1 MYQMIFY
8 FNIGTR
14 VGETVKRI
22 LSIFL
27 TMVFMI
33 STVGCSSKEDAPIE
47 KKDTKVTYQ
56 AEKIEKPKDIS
67 KIQFLVYL
75 EDGTLRI
82 GGSGQNGEE
91 RTVWDSKNNGKDWM
105 LAGDS
110 EQLPELKNQNAF
122 YKYSSNGKFYV
133 VEDQTIRLYED
144 TQPSTIN
151 IVEGESYLDSA
162 LCGQDFYLL
171 VEDETGTKQIRK
183 YDLSKQI
190 WENMENEEL
199 VQALKKTTGYG
210 CLAADPSAEMLYT
223 EGKGIVKYSV
233 EKDETTHAID
243 EEVLNSCIDTINE
256 PITGLAVQGENI
268 VVCTVGKSG
277 SESNLYFLQK
287 EQTKKN
293 EKDKT
298 DTGKNTVLKIYS
310 LKENSMIRSSL
321 AFFRREHTDISINYT
336 VGYTGEDG
344 FSVSDAIRKL
354 NTEIMADEGPDI
366 IVLDNLP
373 VEEYISKGVL
383 EPVTDIVNEKKD
395 EIFFNMIEG
404 YNKESEIFCVP
415 TTFRIPVIIGNSEV
429 VSAESSNAVI
439 DQMEQQESPVLTQQD
454 FPYAAMYMFATSDMV
469 EKDGMNEE
477 KLTAY
482 YNDLL
487 RLKEMGNV
495 TDKIVGESDYSMNQT
510 VDIFPYGESD
520 VPSDIYFG
528 EAKAGVG
535 QIAYADSYIKLNSA
549 RKQADIQFD
558 YLNKSG
564 GNYYIPTEVL
574 GINSRSSSKD
584 AAKEFLSL
592 YLTEEVQNT
601 NTMGFSINRNSMRN
615 SAAVTDSPQYY
626 STIYKNLEDTSGL
639 DLYTLST
646 DEFNEL
652 LQFVESADTPVQV
665 DAVVTETVMEQADKI
680 LYEGLDVQTAVQ
692 TVCDKINLYLKE

>member
-1 MYQMIFY
+1 MIFRCER
-8 FNIGTR
+8 GA
-14 VGETVKRI
+14 TVKRI
-22 LSIFL
+22 ISIFL
-27 TMVFMI
+27 TMMLMI
-33 STVGCSSKEDAPIE
+33 STIGCRSKEDDPIE
-47 KKDTKVTYQ
+47 KKDTKVAYQ
-56 AEKIEKPKDIS
+56 ADKIEKPKDIS

-75 EDGTLRI
+75 EEGTLRI
-82 GGSGQNGEE
+82 GGSGQSGEE
-91 RTVWDSKNNGKDWM
+91 RTVWDSKNNGKDWI

-122 YKYSSNGKFYV
+122 YKYSSDGKFYV

-162 LCGQDFYLL
+162 LCRQDFYLL

-183 YDLSKQI
+183 YDLSEQI

-199 VQALKKTTGYG
+199 VQVLKKTTGYG
-210 CLAADPSAEMLYT
+210 CLAADPLAEMLYT
-223 EGKGIVKYSV
+223 EGEGIVKYCV
-233 EKDETTHAID
+233 EKDETTHAING
-243 EEVLNSCIDTINE
+243 EVLNSFIDTINE

-268 VVCTVGKSG
+268 VVCTAGKSG

-287 EQTKKN
+287 EQTKKT

-298 DTGKNTVLKIYS
+298 GTGKNTVLKIYS

-429 VSAESSNAVI
+429 VSAESSKAVI
-439 DQMEQQESPVLTQQD
+439 DQMEQQESPVLTRQD
-454 FPYAAMYMFATSDMV
+454 FPYAAMYMFVTSDMV

-574 GINSRSSSKD
+574 GINSRSSYKD

-652 LQFVESADTPVQV
+652 LQFVELADTPVRV

-680 LYEGLDVQTAVQ
+680 LYEGLDVQTAVK

>member
-1 MYQMIFY
+1 M
-8 FNIGTR
+8 
-14 VGETVKRI
+14 KRI
-22 LSIFL
+22 ISIFL
-27 TMVFMI
+27 TMMLMI
-33 STVGCSSKEDAPIE
+33 STIGCRSKEDDPIE
-47 KKDTKVTYQ
+47 KKDTKVAYQ
-56 AEKIEKPKDIS
+56 ADKIEKPKDIS
-67 KIQFLVYL
+67 KIQFLIYL

-82 GGSGQNGEE
+82 GGSGQSGEE
-91 RTVWDSKNNGKDWM
+91 RTVWDSKNNGKDWI

-122 YKYSSNGKFYV
+122 YKYSSDGKFYV

-183 YDLSKQI
+183 YDLSEQI

-210 CLAADPSAEMLYT
+210 CLAADSLAEMLYT
-223 EGKGIVKYSV
+223 EGEGIVKYCV
-233 EKDETTHAID
+233 EKDETTYAIN
-243 EEVLNSCIDTINE
+243 EEVLSGCIDTINE

-268 VVCTVGKSG
+268 VVCTAGKSG

-287 EQTKKN
+287 EQTKKT

-298 DTGKNTVLKIYS
+298 DTGKSTVLKIYS

-429 VSAESSNAVI
+429 VSAESSKVVI
-439 DQMEQQESPVLTQQD
+439 DQMEQQESPVLTRQD
-454 FPYAAMYMFATSDMV
+454 FPYAAMYMFVTSDMV

-574 GINSRSSSKD
+574 GINSRSSYKD

-652 LQFVESADTPVQV
+652 LQFVELADTPVWV

-680 LYEGLDVQTAVQ
+680 LYEGLDVQTAVK
-692 TVCDKINLYLKE
+692 TVCDKIDLYLKE

>member
-1 MYQMIFY
+1 M
-8 FNIGTR
+8 
-14 VGETVKRI
+14 KRI
-22 LSIFL
+22 ISIFL
-27 TMVFMI
+27 TMMIMI
-33 STVGCSSKEDAPIE
+33 STIGCRSKEDDPIE
-47 KKDTKVTYQ
+47 KKDTKVAYQ
-56 AEKIEKPKDIS
+56 ADKIEKPKDIS

-75 EDGTLRI
+75 EDSTLRI
-82 GGSGQNGEE
+82 GGSDQSGEKC
-91 RTVWDSKNNGKDWM
+91 TVWDSKNNGKDWM
-105 LAGDS
+105 LSGDS
-110 EQLPELKNQNAF
+110 EQLLELKNQNAF
-122 YKYSSNGKFYV
+122 YKYSSDGKFYV

-151 IVEGESYLDSA
+151 IDEGESYLDSA

-171 VEDETGTKQIRK
+171 VEDETGTKQIKK
-183 YDLSKQI
+183 YDLSEQI
-190 WENMENEEL
+190 WENVENEEL
-199 VQALKKTTGYG
+199 VQALKKATGYG

-233 EKDETTHAID
+233 EKDEITHAIN
-243 EEVLNSCIDTINE
+243 EEVLKSCIDTINE
-256 PITGLAVQGENI
+256 PVTGLAVQGENI
-268 VVCTVGKSG
+268 VVCTAGKSG
-277 SESNLYFLQK
+277 NESNLYFLQK
-287 EQTKKN
+287 EQTKKT

-366 IVLDNLP
+366 IVLDNLS

-383 EPVTDIVNEKKD
+383 EPVTAIVNEKKD

-429 VSAESSNAVI
+429 VSAESSKAVI
-439 DQMEQQESPVLTQQD
+439 DQMEQQESPVLTRQD
-454 FPYAAMYMFATSDMV
+454 FPYAAMYMFVTSDMV

-652 LQFVESADTPVQV
+652 LQFVELADTPVRV

-680 LYEGLDVQTAVQ
+680 LYEGLDVQTAVK

>member
-1 MYQMIFY
+1 MM
-8 FNIGTR
+8 
-14 VGETVKRI
+14 
-22 LSIFL
+22 L
-27 TMVFMI
+27 MI
-33 STVGCSSKEDAPIE
+33 STIGCRSKEDDPIE
-47 KKDTKVTYQ
+47 KKDTKVAYQ
-56 AEKIEKPKDIS
+56 ADKIEKPKDIS

-82 GGSGQNGEE
+82 GGSGQSGEE
-91 RTVWDSKNNGKDWM
+91 RTVWDSKNNGKDWI

-122 YKYSSNGKFYV
+122 YKYSSDGKFYV

-183 YDLSKQI
+183 YDLSEQI

-210 CLAADPSAEMLYT
+210 CLAADPLAEMLYT
-223 EGKGIVKYSV
+223 EGEGIVKYCV
-233 EKDETTHAID
+233 EKDETTHAIN
-243 EEVLNSCIDTINE
+243 EEVLSGCIDTINE

-268 VVCTVGKSG
+268 VVCTAGKSG

-287 EQTKKN
+287 EQTKKT

-429 VSAESSNAVI
+429 VSAESSKAVI
-439 DQMEQQESPVLTQQD
+439 DQMEQQESPVLTRQD
-454 FPYAAMYMFATSDMV
+454 FPYAAMYMFVTSDMV

-574 GINSRSSSKD
+574 GINSRSSYKD

-601 NTMGFSINRNSMRN
+601 NTMGFSINRNSTRN
-615 SAAVTDSPQYY
+615 SAAVTDFPQYY

-652 LQFVESADTPVQV
+652 LQFVELADTPVRV

>member
-1 MYQMIFY
+1 M
-8 FNIGTR
+8 
-14 VGETVKRI
+14 KRI
-22 LSIFL
+22 ISIFL
-27 TMVFMI
+27 TMMLMI
-33 STVGCSSKEDAPIE
+33 STIGCRSKEDDPIE
-47 KKDTKVTYQ
+47 KKDTKVAYQ
-56 AEKIEKPKDIS
+56 ADKIEKPKDIS

-82 GGSGQNGEE
+82 GGSGQSGEE
-91 RTVWDSKNNGKDWM
+91 RTVWDSKNNGKDWI

-122 YKYSSNGKFYV
+122 YKYSSDGKFYV

-171 VEDETGTKQIRK
+171 VEDETCTKQIRK
-183 YDLSKQI
+183 YDLSEQI

-199 VQALKKTTGYG
+199 VQVLKKTTGYG
-210 CLAADPSAEMLYT
+210 CLAADPLAEMLYT
-223 EGKGIVKYSV
+223 EGEGIVKYCV
-233 EKDETTHAID
+233 EKDETTHAIN
-243 EEVLNSCIDTINE
+243 EEVLNGCIDTINE

-268 VVCTVGKSG
+268 VVCTAGKSG

-287 EQTKKN
+287 EQTKKT

-429 VSAESSNAVI
+429 VSAESSKAVI
-439 DQMEQQESPVLTQQD
+439 DQMEQQESPVLTRQD
-454 FPYAAMYMFATSDMV
+454 FPYAAMYMFVTSDMV

-574 GINSRSSSKD
+574 GINSRSSYKD

-652 LQFVESADTPVQV
+652 LQFVELADTPVRV

-680 LYEGLDVQTAVQ
+680 LYEGLDVQTAVK
-692 TVCDKINLYLKE
+692 TVCDKIDLYLKE

>member
-1 MYQMIFY
+1 MIFRCER
-8 FNIGTR
+8 GA
-14 VGETVKRI
+14 TVKRI
-22 LSIFL
+22 ISIFL
-27 TMVFMI
+27 TMMIMI
-33 STVGCSSKEDAPIE
+33 STIGCRSKEDDPIE
-47 KKDTKVTYQ
+47 KKDTKVAYQ
-56 AEKIEKPKDIS
+56 ADKIEKPKDIS

-82 GGSGQNGEE
+82 GGSDQSGEK

-122 YKYSSNGKFYV
+122 YKYSSDGKFYV

-183 YDLSKQI
+183 YDLPEQI

-210 CLAADPSAEMLYT
+210 CLVADPLAEMLYT
-223 EGKGIVKYSV
+223 EGEGIVKYCV
-233 EKDETTHAID
+233 EKDETTHVING
-243 EEVLNSCIDTINE
+243 EVLNSCIDTINE

-268 VVCTVGKSG
+268 VVCTAGKSG

-287 EQTKKN
+287 EQTKKT

-429 VSAESSNAVI
+429 VSAESSKAVI
-439 DQMEQQESPVLTQQD
+439 DQMEQQESPVLTRQD
-454 FPYAAMYMFATSDMV
+454 FPYAAMYMFVTSDMV

-574 GINSRSSSKD
+574 GINSRSSYKD

-652 LQFVESADTPVQV
+652 LQFVELADTPVRV

-680 LYEGLDVQTAVQ
+680 LYEGLDVQTAVK

>member
-1 MYQMIFY
+1 MM
-8 FNIGTR
+8 
-14 VGETVKRI
+14 
-22 LSIFL
+22 L
-27 TMVFMI
+27 MI
-33 STVGCSSKEDAPIE
+33 STIGCRSKEDDPIE
-47 KKDTKVTYQ
+47 KKDTKVAYQ
-56 AEKIEKPKDIS
+56 ADKIEKPKDIS

-75 EDGTLRI
+75 EEGTLRI
-82 GGSGQNGEE
+82 GGSGQSGEE
-91 RTVWDSKNNGKDWM
+91 RTVWDSKNNGKDWI

-122 YKYSSNGKFYV
+122 YKYSSDGKFYV

-183 YDLSKQI
+183 YDLPEQI

-210 CLAADPSAEMLYT
+210 CLAADPLAEMLYT
-223 EGKGIVKYSV
+223 EGEGIVKYCV
-233 EKDETTHAID
+233 EKDETTHAIN
-243 EEVLNSCIDTINE
+243 EEVLSGCIDTINE

-268 VVCTVGKSG
+268 VVCTAGKSG

-287 EQTKKN
+287 EQTKKT

-429 VSAESSNAVI
+429 VSAESSKAVI
-439 DQMEQQESPVLTQQD
+439 DQMEQQESPVLTRQD
-454 FPYAAMYMFATSDMV
+454 FPYAAMYMFVTSDMV

-574 GINSRSSSKD
+574 GINSRSSYKD

-652 LQFVESADTPVQV
+652 LQFVELADTPVRV

-680 LYEGLDVQTAVQ
+680 LYEGLDVQTAVK
-692 TVCDKINLYLKE
+692 TVCDMINLYLKE

>member
-1 MYQMIFY
+1 MM
-8 FNIGTR
+8 
-14 VGETVKRI
+14 
-22 LSIFL
+22 L
-27 TMVFMI
+27 MI
-33 STVGCSSKEDAPIE
+33 STIGCRSKEDDPIE
-47 KKDTKVTYQ
+47 KKDTKVAYQ
-56 AEKIEKPKDIS
+56 ADKIEKPKDIS

-75 EDGTLRI
+75 EEGTLRI
-82 GGSGQNGEE
+82 GGSGQSGEE
-91 RTVWDSKNNGKDWM
+91 RTVWDSKNNGKDWI

-122 YKYSSNGKFYV
+122 YKYSSDGKFYV

-162 LCGQDFYLL
+162 LCRQDFYLL

-183 YDLSKQI
+183 YDLSEQI

-210 CLAADPSAEMLYT
+210 CLAADPLAEMLYT
-223 EGKGIVKYSV
+223 EGEGIVKYCV
-233 EKDETTHAID
+233 EKDETTHAING
-243 EEVLNSCIDTINE
+243 EVLNSFIDTINE

-268 VVCTVGKSG
+268 VVCTAGKSG

-287 EQTKKN
+287 EQTKKT

-298 DTGKNTVLKIYS
+298 GTGKNTVLKIYS

-429 VSAESSNAVI
+429 VSAESSKAVI
-439 DQMEQQESPVLTQQD
+439 DQMEQQESPVLTRQD
-454 FPYAAMYMFATSDMV
+454 FPYAAMYMFVTSDMV

-574 GINSRSSSKD
+574 GINSRSSYKD

-652 LQFVESADTPVQV
+652 LQFVELADTPVRV

-680 LYEGLDVQTAVQ
+680 LYEGLDVQTAVK

>member
-1 MYQMIFY
+1 M
-8 FNIGTR
+8 
-14 VGETVKRI
+14 KRI
-22 LSIFL
+22 ISIFL
-27 TMVFMI
+27 TMMLMI
-33 STVGCSSKEDAPIE
+33 STIGCRSKEDDPIE
-47 KKDTKVTYQ
+47 KKDTKVAYQ
-56 AEKIEKPKDIS
+56 ADKIEKPKDIS

-75 EDGTLRI
+75 EEGTLRI
-82 GGSGQNGEE
+82 GGSGQSGEE
-91 RTVWDSKNNGKDWM
+91 RTVWDSKNNGKDWI

-110 EQLPELKNQNAF
+110 EQLSELKNQNAF
-122 YKYSSNGKFYV
+122 YKYSSDGKFYV

-183 YDLSKQI
+183 YDLSEQI

-210 CLAADPSAEMLYT
+210 CLAADPLAEMLYT
-223 EGKGIVKYSV
+223 EGEGIVKYCV
-233 EKDETTHAID
+233 EKDETTHAIN
-243 EEVLNSCIDTINE
+243 EEVLSGCIDTINE

-268 VVCTVGKSG
+268 VVCTAGKSG

-287 EQTKKN
+287 EQTKKT

-429 VSAESSNAVI
+429 VSAESSKAVI
-439 DQMEQQESPVLTQQD
+439 DQMEQQESPVLTRQD
-454 FPYAAMYMFATSDMV
+454 FPYAAMYMFVTSDMV

-535 QIAYADSYIKLNSA
+535 QIAYVDSYIKLNSA

-574 GINSRSSSKD
+574 GINSRSSYKD

-652 LQFVESADTPVQV
+652 LQFVELADTPVRV

-680 LYEGLDVQTAVQ
+680 LYEGLDVQTAVK

>member
-1 MYQMIFY
+1 M
-8 FNIGTR
+8 
-14 VGETVKRI
+14 KRI
-22 LSIFL
+22 ISIFL
-27 TMVFMI
+27 TMMLMI
-33 STVGCSSKEDAPIE
+33 STIGCRSKEDDPIE
-47 KKDTKVTYQ
+47 KKDTKVAYQ
-56 AEKIEKPKDIS
+56 ADKIEKPKDIS

-82 GGSGQNGEE
+82 GGSDQSGEK

-151 IVEGESYLDSA
+151 IDEGESYLDSA

-171 VEDETGTKQIRK
+171 VEDETGTKQIKK
-183 YDLSKQI
+183 YDLSEQI
-190 WENMENEEL
+190 WENVENEEL
-199 VQALKKTTGYG
+199 VQALKKATGYG

-233 EKDETTHAID
+233 EKDEITHAIN
-243 EEVLNSCIDTINE
+243 EEVLKSCIDTINE
-256 PITGLAVQGENI
+256 PVTGLAVQGENI
-268 VVCTVGKSG
+268 VVCTAGKSG
-277 SESNLYFLQK
+277 NESNLYFLQK

-429 VSAESSNAVI
+429 VSAESSKAVI
-439 DQMEQQESPVLTQQD
+439 DQMEQQESPVLTRQD
-454 FPYAAMYMFATSDMV
+454 FPYAAMYMFVTSDMV

-574 GINSRSSSKD
+574 GINSRSSYKD

-601 NTMGFSINRNSMRN
+601 NTMGFSINRNSTRN

-652 LQFVESADTPVQV
+652 LQFVELADTPVRV

-680 LYEGLDVQTAVQ
+680 LYEGLDVQTAVK

>member
-1 MYQMIFY
+1 M
-8 FNIGTR
+8 
-14 VGETVKRI
+14 KRI
-22 LSIFL
+22 ISIFL
-27 TMVFMI
+27 TMMLMI
-33 STVGCSSKEDAPIE
+33 STIGCRSKEDDPIE
-47 KKDTKVTYQ
+47 KKDTKVAYQ
-56 AEKIEKPKDIS
+56 ADKIEKPKDIS

-82 GGSGQNGEE
+82 GGSGQSGEE
-91 RTVWDSKNNGKDWM
+91 RTVWDSKNNGKDWI

-122 YKYSSNGKFYV
+122 YKYSSDGKFYV

-183 YDLSKQI
+183 YDLSEQI

-210 CLAADPSAEMLYT
+210 CLATDPLAEMLYT
-223 EGKGIVKYSV
+223 EGEGIVKYCV
-233 EKDETTHAID
+233 EKDETTHAIN
-243 EEVLNSCIDTINE
+243 EEVLSGCIDTINE

-268 VVCTVGKSG
+268 VVCTAGKSG

-429 VSAESSNAVI
+429 VSAESSKAVI
-439 DQMEQQESPVLTQQD
+439 DQMEQQESPVLTRQD
-454 FPYAAMYMFATSDMV
+454 FPYAAMYMFVTSDMV

-495 TDKIVGESDYSMNQT
+495 MDKIVGESDYSMNQT

-574 GINSRSSSKD
+574 GINSRSSYKD

-646 DEFNEL
+646 DEFNEF
-652 LQFVESADTPVQV
+652 LQFVELADTPVRV

>member
-1 MYQMIFY
+1 MMI
-8 FNIGTR
+8 
-14 VGETVKRI
+14 
-22 LSIFL
+22 
-27 TMVFMI
+27 MI
-33 STVGCSSKEDAPIE
+33 STIGCRSKEDDPIE
-47 KKDTKVTYQ
+47 KKDTKVAYQ
-56 AEKIEKPKDIS
+56 ADKIEKPKDIS

-82 GGSGQNGEE
+82 GGSDQSGEK

-151 IVEGESYLDSA
+151 IDEGESYLDSA

-171 VEDETGTKQIRK
+171 VEDETGTKQIK
-183 YDLSKQI
+183 KHDLSEQI
-190 WENMENEEL
+190 WENVENEEL

-233 EKDETTHAID
+233 EKDETTHAING
-243 EEVLNSCIDTINE
+243 EVLNSCIDTINE

-268 VVCTVGKSG
+268 VVCTAGKSG

-429 VSAESSNAVI
+429 VSAESSKAVI
-439 DQMEQQESPVLTQQD
+439 DQMEQQESPVLTRQD
-454 FPYAAMYMFATSDMV
+454 FPYAAMYMFVTSDMV

-535 QIAYADSYIKLNSA
+535 QIAYVDSYIKLKSA

-574 GINSRSSSKD
+574 GINSRSSYKD

-652 LQFVESADTPVQV
+652 LQFVELADTPVRV

>member
-1 MYQMIFY
+1 M
-8 FNIGTR
+8 
-14 VGETVKRI
+14 KRI
-22 LSIFL
+22 ISIFL
-27 TMVFMI
+27 TMMLMI
-33 STVGCSSKEDAPIE
+33 STIGCRSKEDDPIE
-47 KKDTKVTYQ
+47 KKDTKVAYQ
-56 AEKIEKPKDIS
+56 ADKIEKPKDIS

-75 EDGTLRI
+75 EEGTLRI
-82 GGSGQNGEE
+82 GGSGQSGEE
-91 RTVWDSKNNGKDWM
+91 RTVWDSKNNGKDWI

-122 YKYSSNGKFYV
+122 YKYSSDGKFYV

-162 LCGQDFYLL
+162 LCRQDFYLL

-183 YDLSKQI
+183 YDLSEQI
-190 WENMENEEL
+190 WENMENEGL

-210 CLAADPSAEMLYT
+210 CLAADPLAEMLYT
-223 EGKGIVKYSV
+223 EGEGIVKYCV
-233 EKDETTHAID
+233 EKDETTHAING
-243 EEVLNSCIDTINE
+243 EVLNSCIDTINE

-268 VVCTVGKSG
+268 VVCTAGKSG

-287 EQTKKN
+287 EQTKKT

-383 EPVTDIVNEKKD
+383 EPVTDSVNEKKD

-429 VSAESSNAVI
+429 VSAESSKAVI
-439 DQMEQQESPVLTQQD
+439 DQMEQQESPVLTRQD
-454 FPYAAMYMFATSDMV
+454 FPYAAMYMFVTSDMV

-574 GINSRSSSKD
+574 GINSRSSYKD

-652 LQFVESADTPVQV
+652 LQFVELADTPVRV

-680 LYEGLDVQTAVQ
+680 LYEGLDVQTAVK

>member
-1 MYQMIFY
+1 M
-8 FNIGTR
+8 
-14 VGETVKRI
+14 KRI
-22 LSIFL
+22 ISIFL
-27 TMVFMI
+27 TMVFAI

-47 KKDTKVTYQ
+47 KKDTKVAYQ
-56 AEKIEKPKDIS
+56 ADKIEKPKDIS

-75 EDGTLRI
+75 EDSTLRI
-82 GGSGQNGEE
+82 GGSDQSGEKC
-91 RTVWDSKNNGKDWM
+91 TVWDSKNNGKDWM
-105 LAGDS
+105 LSGDS

-122 YKYSSNGKFYV
+122 YKYSSDGKFYV

-151 IVEGESYLDSA
+151 IDKGESYLDSA

-171 VEDETGTKQIRK
+171 VEDETGTKQIKK
-183 YDLSKQI
+183 YDLSEQI
-190 WENMENEEL
+190 WENVENEEL
-199 VQALKKTTGYG
+199 VQALKKATGYG

-233 EKDETTHAID
+233 EKDEITHAIN
-243 EEVLNSCIDTINE
+243 EEVLKSCIDTINE
-256 PITGLAVQGENI
+256 PVTGLAVQGENI
-268 VVCTVGKSG
+268 VVCTAGKSG
-277 SESNLYFLQK
+277 NESNLYFLQK
-287 EQTKKN
+287 EQTKKT

-336 VGYTGEDG
+336 VGYTGEDS

-383 EPVTDIVNEKKD
+383 EAVTDIVNEKKD

-429 VSAESSNAVI
+429 VSAESSKAVI
-439 DQMEQQESPVLTQQD
+439 DQMEQQESPVLTRQD
-454 FPYAAMYMFATSDMV
+454 FPYAAMYMFVTSDMV

-574 GINSRSSSKD
+574 GINSRSSYKD

-601 NTMGFSINRNSMRN
+601 NTMGFSINRNSTRN

-652 LQFVESADTPVQV
+652 LQFVELADTPVRV

>member
-1 MYQMIFY
+1 M
-8 FNIGTR
+8 
-14 VGETVKRI
+14 KRRI
-22 LSIFL
+22 SIFL
-27 TMVFMI
+27 TMMLMI
-33 STVGCSSKEDAPIE
+33 STIGCRSKEDDPIE
-47 KKDTKVTYQ
+47 KKDTKVAYQ
-56 AEKIEKPKDIS
+56 ADKIEKPKDIS

-82 GGSGQNGEE
+82 GGSGQSGEE
-91 RTVWDSKNNGKDWM
+91 RTVWDSKNNGKDWI

-122 YKYSSNGKFYV
+122 YKYSSDGKFYV

-183 YDLSKQI
+183 YDLSEQI

-210 CLAADPSAEMLYT
+210 CLAADSLAEMLYT
-223 EGKGIVKYSV
+223 EGEGIVKYCV
-233 EKDETTHAID
+233 EKDETTHAIN
-243 EEVLNSCIDTINE
+243 EEVLSDCIDTINE
-256 PITGLAVQGENI
+256 LITGLAVQGENI
-268 VVCTVGKSG
+268 VVCTAGKSG

-287 EQTKKN
+287 EQTKKT

-298 DTGKNTVLKIYS
+298 DTGKSTVLKIYS

-429 VSAESSNAVI
+429 VSAESSKAVI
-439 DQMEQQESPVLTQQD
+439 DQMEQQESPVLTRQD
-454 FPYAAMYMFATSDMV
+454 FPYAAMYMFVTSDMV
-469 EKDGMNEE
+469 EKDGMNKE

-574 GINSRSSSKD
+574 GINSRSSYKD

-652 LQFVESADTPVQV
+652 LQFVELADTPVRV

-680 LYEGLDVQTAVQ
+680 LYEGLDVQTAVK
-692 TVCDKINLYLKE
+692 TVCDKIDLYLKE

>member
-1 MYQMIFY
+1 MM
-8 FNIGTR
+8 
-14 VGETVKRI
+14 
-22 LSIFL
+22 L
-27 TMVFMI
+27 MI
-33 STVGCSSKEDAPIE
+33 STIGCRSKEDDPIE
-47 KKDTKVTYQ
+47 KKDTKVAYQ
-56 AEKIEKPKDIS
+56 ADKIEKPKDIS

-75 EDGTLRI
+75 EEGTLRI
-82 GGSGQNGEE
+82 GGSGQSGEE
-91 RTVWDSKNNGKDWM
+91 RTVWDSKNNGKDWI

-122 YKYSSNGKFYV
+122 YKYSSDGKFYV

-183 YDLSKQI
+183 YDLSEQI

-210 CLAADPSAEMLYT
+210 CLAADPLAEMLYT
-223 EGKGIVKYSV
+223 EGEGIVKYCV
-233 EKDETTHAID
+233 EKDETTHAIN
-243 EEVLNSCIDTINE
+243 EEVLSGCIDTINE

-268 VVCTVGKSG
+268 VVCTAGKSG

-287 EQTKKN
+287 EQTKKT

-429 VSAESSNAVI
+429 VSAESSKAVI
-439 DQMEQQESPVLTQQD
+439 DQMEQQESPVLTRQD
-454 FPYAAMYMFATSDMV
+454 FPYAAMYMFVTSDMV

-574 GINSRSSSKD
+574 GINSRSSYKD

-652 LQFVESADTPVQV
+652 LQFVELADTPVRV
-665 DAVVTETVMEQADKI
+665 DAVVTENVMEQADKI
-680 LYEGLDVQTAVQ
+680 LYEGLDVQTAVK

>member
-1 MYQMIFY
+1 M
-8 FNIGTR
+8 
-14 VGETVKRI
+14 KRI
-22 LSIFL
+22 ISIFL
-27 TMVFMI
+27 TMMIMI
-33 STVGCSSKEDAPIE
+33 STIGCRSKEDDPIE
-47 KKDTKVTYQ
+47 KKDTKVAYQ
-56 AEKIEKPKDIS
+56 ADKIEKPKDIS

-82 GGSGQNGEE
+82 GGSDQSGEK

-151 IVEGESYLDSA
+151 IDEGESYLDSA

-183 YDLSKQI
+183 YDLSEQI

-210 CLAADPSAEMLYT
+210 CLAADPLAEMLYT
-223 EGKGIVKYSV
+223 EGEGIVKYCV
-233 EKDETTHAID
+233 EKDETTHAIN
-243 EEVLNSCIDTINE
+243 EEVLSGCIDTINE

-268 VVCTVGKSG
+268 VVCTAGKSG

-287 EQTKKN
+287 EQTKKT

-429 VSAESSNAVI
+429 VSAESSKAVI
-439 DQMEQQESPVLTQQD
+439 DQMEQQESPVLTRQD
-454 FPYAAMYMFATSDMV
+454 FPYAAMYMFVTSDMV

-574 GINSRSSSKD
+574 GINSRSSYKD

-652 LQFVESADTPVQV
+652 LQFVELADTPVRV

-680 LYEGLDVQTAVQ
+680 LYEGLDVQTAVK

>member
-1 MYQMIFY
+1 MM
-8 FNIGTR
+8 
-14 VGETVKRI
+14 
-22 LSIFL
+22 L
-27 TMVFMI
+27 MI
-33 STVGCSSKEDAPIE
+33 STIGCRSKEDDPIE
-47 KKDTKVTYQ
+47 KKDTKVAYQ
-56 AEKIEKPKDIS
+56 ADKIEKPKDIS

-75 EDGTLRI
+75 EEGTLRI
-82 GGSGQNGEE
+82 GGSGQSGEE
-91 RTVWDSKNNGKDWM
+91 RTVWDSKNNGKDWI

-122 YKYSSNGKFYV
+122 YKYSSDGKFYV

-183 YDLSKQI
+183 YDLSEQI

-210 CLAADPSAEMLYT
+210 CLAADPLAEMLYT
-223 EGKGIVKYSV
+223 EGAGIVKYCV
-233 EKDETTHAID
+233 EKDETTHAIN
-243 EEVLNSCIDTINE
+243 EEVLNGCIDTINE

-268 VVCTVGKSG
+268 VVCTAGKSG

-383 EPVTDIVNEKKD
+383 ELVTDIVNEKKD

-415 TTFRIPVIIGNSEV
+415 TTFRIPVIIRNSEV
-429 VSAESSNAVI
+429 VSAESSKAVI
-439 DQMEQQESPVLTQQD
+439 DQMEQQESPVLTRQD
-454 FPYAAMYMFATSDMV
+454 FPYAAMYMFVTSDMV

-520 VPSDIYFG
+520 VTSDIYFG

-574 GINSRSSSKD
+574 GINSRSSYKD

-652 LQFVESADTPVQV
+652 LQFVELADTPVRV
-665 DAVVTETVMEQADKI
+665 DAVVTETVMGQADKI

>member
-1 MYQMIFY
+1 M
-8 FNIGTR
+8 
-14 VGETVKRI
+14 KRI
-22 LSIFL
+22 ISIFL
-27 TMVFMI
+27 TMMLMI
-33 STVGCSSKEDAPIE
+33 STIGCRSKEDDPIE
-47 KKDTKVTYQ
+47 KKDTKVAYQ
-56 AEKIEKPKDIS
+56 ADKIEKPKDIS

-82 GGSGQNGEE
+82 GGSGQSGEE
-91 RTVWDSKNNGKDWM
+91 RTVWDSKNNGKDWI

-110 EQLPELKNQNAF
+110 EQLPELKNQNVF
-122 YKYSSNGKFYV
+122 YKYSSDGKFYV

-151 IVEGESYLDSA
+151 LVEGESYLDSA

-183 YDLSKQI
+183 YDLSEQI

-210 CLAADPSAEMLYT
+210 CLAADPLAEMLFT
-223 EGKGIVKYSV
+223 EGEGIVKYCV
-233 EKDETTHAID
+233 EKDETTHAIN
-243 EEVLNSCIDTINE
+243 EEVLSGCIDTINE

-268 VVCTVGKSG
+268 VVCTAGKSG

-287 EQTKKN
+287 EQTKKT

-321 AFFRREHTDISINYT
+321 AFFRRKHTDISINYT

-395 EIFFNMIEG
+395 EIFFNMIKG

-415 TTFRIPVIIGNSEV
+415 TTFRIPVIIGISEV
-429 VSAESSNAVI
+429 VSAESSKAVI
-439 DQMEQQESPVLTQQD
+439 DQMEQQESPVLTRQD
-454 FPYAAMYMFATSDMV
+454 FPYAAMYMFVTSDMV

-574 GINSRSSSKD
+574 GINSRSSYKD

-646 DEFNEL
+646 DEFNEF
-652 LQFVESADTPVQV
+652 LQFVELADTPVRV

>member
-1 MYQMIFY
+1 MM
-8 FNIGTR
+8 
-14 VGETVKRI
+14 
-22 LSIFL
+22 L
-27 TMVFMI
+27 MI
-33 STVGCSSKEDAPIE
+33 STIGCRSKEDDPIE
-47 KKDTKVTYQ
+47 KKDTKVAYQ
-56 AEKIEKPKDIS
+56 ADKIEKPKDIS

-75 EDGTLRI
+75 EEGTLRI
-82 GGSGQNGEE
+82 GGSGQSGEE
-91 RTVWDSKNNGKDWM
+91 RTVWDSKNNGKDWI

-110 EQLPELKNQNAF
+110 ERLPELKNQNAF
-122 YKYSSNGKFYV
+122 YKYSSDGKFYV

-183 YDLSKQI
+183 YDLPEQI

-210 CLAADPSAEMLYT
+210 CLAADPLAEMLYT
-223 EGKGIVKYSV
+223 EGEGIVKYCV
-233 EKDETTHAID
+233 EKDETTHAIN
-243 EEVLNSCIDTINE
+243 EEVLSGCIDTINE

-268 VVCTVGKSG
+268 VVCTAGKSG

-287 EQTKKN
+287 EQTKKT

-429 VSAESSNAVI
+429 VSAESSKAVI
-439 DQMEQQESPVLTQQD
+439 DQMEQQESPVLTRQD
-454 FPYAAMYMFATSDMV
+454 FPYAAMYMFVTSDMV

-574 GINSRSSSKD
+574 GINSRSSYKD

-652 LQFVESADTPVQV
+652 LQFVELADTPVRV

-680 LYEGLDVQTAVQ
+680 LYEGLDVQTAVK

>member
-1 MYQMIFY
+1 MM
-8 FNIGTR
+8 
-14 VGETVKRI
+14 
-22 LSIFL
+22 L
-27 TMVFMI
+27 MI
-33 STVGCSSKEDAPIE
+33 STIGCRSKEDDPIE
-47 KKDTKVTYQ
+47 KKDTKVAYQ
-56 AEKIEKPKDIS
+56 ADKIEKPKDIS

-75 EDGTLRI
+75 EEGTLRI
-82 GGSGQNGEE
+82 GGSGQSGEE
-91 RTVWDSKNNGKDWM
+91 RTVWDSKNNGKDWI

-122 YKYSSNGKFYV
+122 YKYSSDGKFYV

-183 YDLSKQI
+183 YDLPEQI

-210 CLAADPSAEMLYT
+210 CLAADPLAEMLYT
-223 EGKGIVKYSV
+223 EGEGIVKYCV
-233 EKDETTHAID
+233 EKDETTHAIN
-243 EEVLNSCIDTINE
+243 EEVLSGCIDTINE

-268 VVCTVGKSG
+268 VVCTAGKSG

-287 EQTKKN
+287 EQTKKT

-429 VSAESSNAVI
+429 VSAESSKAVI
-439 DQMEQQESPVLTQQD
+439 DQMEQQESPVLTRQD
-454 FPYAAMYMFATSDMV
+454 FPYAAMYMFVTSDMV

-535 QIAYADSYIKLNSA
+535 QIAYADSYIILNSA
-549 RKQADIQFD
+549 
-558 YLNKSG
+558 
-564 GNYYIPTEVL
+564 
-574 GINSRSSSKD
+574 
-584 AAKEFLSL
+584 
-592 YLTEEVQNT
+592 
-601 NTMGFSINRNSMRN
+601 
-615 SAAVTDSPQYY
+615 
-626 STIYKNLEDTSGL
+626 
-639 DLYTLST
+639 
-646 DEFNEL
+646 
-652 LQFVESADTPVQV
+652 
-665 DAVVTETVMEQADKI
+665 
-680 LYEGLDVQTAVQ
+680 
-692 TVCDKINLYLKE
+692 

>member
-1 MYQMIFY
+1 M
-8 FNIGTR
+8 
-14 VGETVKRI
+14 KRI
-22 LSIFL
+22 ISIFL
-27 TMVFMI
+27 TMMLMI
-33 STVGCSSKEDAPIE
+33 STIGCRSKEDDPIE
-47 KKDTKVTYQ
+47 KKDTKVAYQ
-56 AEKIEKPKDIS
+56 ADKIEKPKDIS

-82 GGSGQNGEE
+82 GGSGQSGEE
-91 RTVWDSKNNGKDWM
+91 RTVWDSKNNGKDWI

-110 EQLPELKNQNAF
+110 EQLPELKNQNVF
-122 YKYSSNGKFYV
+122 YKYSSDGKFYV

-151 IVEGESYLDSA
+151 LVEGESYLDSA

-183 YDLSKQI
+183 YDLSEQI

-210 CLAADPSAEMLYT
+210 CLAADPLAEMLFT
-223 EGKGIVKYSV
+223 EGEGIVKYCV
-233 EKDETTHAID
+233 EKDETTHAIN
-243 EEVLNSCIDTINE
+243 EEVLNGCIDTINE

-268 VVCTVGKSG
+268 VVCTAGKSG

-321 AFFRREHTDISINYT
+321 AFFRREHTNISINYT

-415 TTFRIPVIIGNSEV
+415 TTFRIPVIIGISEV
-429 VSAESSNAVI
+429 VSAESSKAVI
-439 DQMEQQESPVLTQQD
+439 DQMEQQESPVLTRQD
-454 FPYAAMYMFATSDMV
+454 FPYAAMYMFVTSDMV

-574 GINSRSSSKD
+574 GINSRSSYKD

-652 LQFVESADTPVQV
+652 LQFVELADTPVRV

-680 LYEGLDVQTAVQ
+680 LYEGLDVQTAVK
-692 TVCDKINLYLKE
+692 TVCDKIDLYLKE

>member
-1 MYQMIFY
+1 M
-8 FNIGTR
+8 
-14 VGETVKRI
+14 KRI
-22 LSIFL
+22 ISIFL
-27 TMVFMI
+27 TMMLMI
-33 STVGCSSKEDAPIE
+33 STIGCRSKEDDPIE
-47 KKDTKVTYQ
+47 KKDTKVAYQ
-56 AEKIEKPKDIS
+56 ADKIEKPKDIS

-75 EDGTLRI
+75 EEGTLRI
-82 GGSGQNGEE
+82 GGSGQSGEE
-91 RTVWDSKNNGKDWM
+91 RTVWDSKNNGKDWI

-122 YKYSSNGKFYV
+122 YKYSSDGKFYV

-183 YDLSKQI
+183 YDLSEQI

-210 CLAADPSAEMLYT
+210 CLAADPLAEMLYT
-223 EGKGIVKYSV
+223 EGEGIVKYCV
-233 EKDETTHAID
+233 EKDETTHAIN
-243 EEVLNSCIDTINE
+243 EEVLSGCIDTINE

-268 VVCTVGKSG
+268 VVCTAGKSG

-287 EQTKKN
+287 EQTKKT

-429 VSAESSNAVI
+429 VSAESSKAVI
-439 DQMEQQESPVLTQQD
+439 DQMEQQESPVLTRQD
-454 FPYAAMYMFATSDMV
+454 FPYAAMYMFVTSDMV

-574 GINSRSSSKD
+574 GINSRSSYKD

-652 LQFVESADTPVQV
+652 LQFVELADTPVRV

-680 LYEGLDVQTAVQ
+680 LYEGLDVQTAVK

>member
-1 MYQMIFY
+1 MM
-8 FNIGTR
+8 
-14 VGETVKRI
+14 
-22 LSIFL
+22 L
-27 TMVFMI
+27 MI
-33 STVGCSSKEDAPIE
+33 STIGCRSKEDDPIE
-47 KKDTKVTYQ
+47 KKDTKVAYQ
-56 AEKIEKPKDIS
+56 ADKIEKPKDIS

-82 GGSGQNGEE
+82 GGSGQSGEE
-91 RTVWDSKNNGKDWM
+91 RTVWDSKNNGKDWI

-110 EQLPELKNQNAF
+110 EQLPELKNQNVF
-122 YKYSSNGKFYV
+122 YKYSSDGKFYV

-151 IVEGESYLDSA
+151 LVEGESYLDSA

-183 YDLSKQI
+183 YDLSEQI

-210 CLAADPSAEMLYT
+210 CLAADPLAEMLFT
-223 EGKGIVKYSV
+223 EGEGIVKYCV
-233 EKDETTHAID
+233 EKDETTHAIN
-243 EEVLNSCIDTINE
+243 EEVLNGCIDTINE

-268 VVCTVGKSG
+268 VVCTAGKSG

-344 FSVSDAIRKL
+344 YSVSDAIRKL

-415 TTFRIPVIIGNSEV
+415 TTFRIPVIIGISEV
-429 VSAESSNAVI
+429 VSAESSKAVI
-439 DQMEQQESPVLTQQD
+439 DQMEQQESPVLTRQD
-454 FPYAAMYMFATSDMV
+454 FPYAAMYMFVTSDMV

-574 GINSRSSSKD
+574 GINSRSSYKD

-639 DLYTLST
+639 DLCTLST

-652 LQFVESADTPVQV
+652 LQFVELADTPVRV

-680 LYEGLDVQTAVQ
+680 LYEGLDVQTAVK
-692 TVCDKINLYLKE
+692 TVCDKIDLYLKE

>member
-1 MYQMIFY
+1 M
-8 FNIGTR
+8 
-14 VGETVKRI
+14 KRI
-22 LSIFL
+22 ISIFL
-27 TMVFMI
+27 TMMIMI
-33 STVGCSSKEDAPIE
+33 STIGCRSKEDDPIE
-47 KKDTKVTYQ
+47 KKDTKVAYQ
-56 AEKIEKPKDIS
+56 ADKIEKPKDIS

-82 GGSGQNGEE
+82 GGSDQSGEK

-151 IVEGESYLDSA
+151 IDEGESYLDSA

-171 VEDETGTKQIRK
+171 VEDETGTKQIK
-183 YDLSKQI
+183 KHDLSEQI
-190 WENMENEEL
+190 WENVENEEL

-233 EKDETTHAID
+233 EKDETTHAING
-243 EEVLNSCIDTINE
+243 EVLNSCIDTINE

-268 VVCTVGKSG
+268 VVCTAGKSG

-429 VSAESSNAVI
+429 VSAESSKAVI
-439 DQMEQQESPVLTQQD
+439 DQMEQQESPVLTRQD
-454 FPYAAMYMFATSDMV
+454 FPYAAMYMFVTLDMV

-535 QIAYADSYIKLNSA
+535 QIAYVDSYIKLKSA

-574 GINSRSSSKD
+574 GINSRSSYKD

-652 LQFVESADTPVQV
+652 LQFVELADTPVRV

-680 LYEGLDVQTAVQ
+680 LYEGLDVQTAVK

>member
-1 MYQMIFY
+1 MMI
-8 FNIGTR
+8 
-14 VGETVKRI
+14 
-22 LSIFL
+22 
-27 TMVFMI
+27 MI
-33 STVGCSSKEDAPIE
+33 STIGCRSKEDDPIE
-47 KKDTKVTYQ
+47 KKDTKVAYQ
-56 AEKIEKPKDIS
+56 ADKIEKPKDIS

-82 GGSGQNGEE
+82 GGSDQSGEK

-151 IVEGESYLDSA
+151 IDEGESYLDSA

-183 YDLSKQI
+183 YDLSEQI

-210 CLAADPSAEMLYT
+210 CLAADPLAEMLYT
-223 EGKGIVKYSV
+223 EGEGIVKYCV
-233 EKDETTHAID
+233 EKDETTHAIN
-243 EEVLNSCIDTINE
+243 EEVLSGCIDTINE

-268 VVCTVGKSG
+268 VVCTAGKSG

-287 EQTKKN
+287 EQTKKT

-429 VSAESSNAVI
+429 VSAESSKAVI
-439 DQMEQQESPVLTQQD
+439 DQMEQQESPVLTRQD
-454 FPYAAMYMFATSDMV
+454 FPYAAMYMFVTSDMV

-574 GINSRSSSKD
+574 GINSRSSYKD

-652 LQFVESADTPVQV
+652 LQFVELADTPVRV

-680 LYEGLDVQTAVQ
+680 LYEGLDVQTAVK

>member
-1 MYQMIFY
+1 M
-8 FNIGTR
+8 
-14 VGETVKRI
+14 KRI
-22 LSIFL
+22 ISIFL
-27 TMVFMI
+27 TMVLMI
-33 STVGCSSKEDAPIE
+33 SAIGCSSKEDAPIE
-47 KKDTKVTYQ
+47 KKDKKVAYQ
-56 AEKIEKPKDIS
+56 ADKIEKPKDIS
-67 KIQFLVYL
+67 KIQFLIYL

-82 GGSGQNGEE
+82 GGSGQSGEE
-91 RTVWDSKNNGKDWM
+91 RTVWDSKNNGKDWI

-122 YKYSSNGKFYV
+122 YKYSSDGKFYV

-151 IVEGESYLDSA
+151 IDEGESYLDSA

-171 VEDETGTKQIRK
+171 VEDETGTKQIKK
-183 YDLSKQI
+183 YDLSEQI
-190 WENMENEEL
+190 WENVENEEL
-199 VQALKKTTGYG
+199 VQALKKATGYG

-233 EKDETTHAID
+233 EKDEITHAIN
-243 EEVLNSCIDTINE
+243 EEVLKSCIDTINE
-256 PITGLAVQGENI
+256 PVTGLAVQGENI
-268 VVCTVGKSG
+268 VVCTAGKSG
-277 SESNLYFLQK
+277 NESNLYFLQK
-287 EQTKKN
+287 EQTKKT

-366 IVLDNLP
+366 IVLDNLS

-383 EPVTDIVNEKKD
+383 EPVTAIVNEKKD

-429 VSAESSNAVI
+429 VSAESSKAVI
-439 DQMEQQESPVLTQQD
+439 DQMEQQESPVLTRQD
-454 FPYAAMYMFATSDMV
+454 FPYAAMYMFVTSDMV

-574 GINSRSSSKD
+574 GINSRSSYKD

-652 LQFVESADTPVQV
+652 LQFVELADTPVRV

-680 LYEGLDVQTAVQ
+680 LYEGLDVQTAVK

>member
-1 MYQMIFY
+1 MIFRCER
-8 FNIGTR
+8 GA
-14 VGETVKRI
+14 TVKRI
-22 LSIFL
+22 ISIFL
-27 TMVFMI
+27 TMMIMI
-33 STVGCSSKEDAPIE
+33 STIGCRSKEDDPIE
-47 KKDTKVTYQ
+47 KKDTKVAYQ
-56 AEKIEKPKDIS
+56 ADKIEKPKDIS

-82 GGSGQNGEE
+82 GGSDQSGEK

-122 YKYSSNGKFYV
+122 YKYSSDGKFYV

-183 YDLSKQI
+183 YDLPEQI

-210 CLAADPSAEMLYT
+210 CLAADPLAEMLYT
-223 EGKGIVKYSV
+223 EGEGIVKYCV
-233 EKDETTHAID
+233 EKDETTHVING
-243 EEVLNSCIDTINE
+243 EVLNSCIDTINE

-268 VVCTVGKSG
+268 VVCTAGKSG

-287 EQTKKN
+287 EQTKKT

-429 VSAESSNAVI
+429 VSAESSKAVI
-439 DQMEQQESPVLTQQD
+439 DQMEQQESPVLTRQD
-454 FPYAAMYMFATSDMV
+454 FPYAAMYMFVTSDMV

-574 GINSRSSSKD
+574 GINSRSSYKD

-615 SAAVTDSPQYY
+615 SAAVTDSQQYY

-652 LQFVESADTPVQV
+652 LQFVELADTPVRV

-680 LYEGLDVQTAVQ
+680 LYEGLDVQTAVK

>member
-1 MYQMIFY
+1 M
-8 FNIGTR
+8 
-14 VGETVKRI
+14 KRI
-22 LSIFL
+22 ISIFL
-27 TMVFMI
+27 TMVLMI
-33 STVGCSSKEDAPIE
+33 SAIGCSTKEDAPIE
-47 KKDTKVTYQ
+47 KKDKKVAYQ
-56 AEKIEKPKDIS
+56 ADKIEKPKDIS

-82 GGSGQNGEE
+82 GGSDQSGEK

-151 IVEGESYLDSA
+151 IDEGESYLDSA

-171 VEDETGTKQIRK
+171 VEDETGTKQIK
-183 YDLSKQI
+183 KHDLSEQI
-190 WENMENEEL
+190 WENVENEEL

-233 EKDETTHAID
+233 EKDETTHAING
-243 EEVLNSCIDTINE
+243 EVLNSCIDTINE

-268 VVCTVGKSG
+268 VVCTAGKSG

-429 VSAESSNAVI
+429 VSAESSKAVI
-439 DQMEQQESPVLTQQD
+439 DQIEQQESPVLTRQD
-454 FPYAAMYMFATSDMV
+454 FPYAAMYMFVTSDMV

-535 QIAYADSYIKLNSA
+535 QIAYVDSYIKLKSA

-574 GINSRSSSKD
+574 GINSRSSYKD

-652 LQFVESADTPVQV
+652 LQFVELADTPVRV

>member
-1 MYQMIFY
+1 MIFRCER
-8 FNIGTR
+8 GA
-14 VGETVKRI
+14 TVKRI
-22 LSIFL
+22 ISIFL
-27 TMVFMI
+27 TMMLMI
-33 STVGCSSKEDAPIE
+33 STIGCRSKEDDPIE
-47 KKDTKVTYQ
+47 KKDTKVAYQ
-56 AEKIEKPKDIS
+56 ADKIEKPKDIS

-75 EDGTLRI
+75 EEGTLRI
-82 GGSGQNGEE
+82 GGSGQSGEE
-91 RTVWDSKNNGKDWM
+91 RTVWDSKNNGKDWI

-122 YKYSSNGKFYV
+122 YKYSSDGKFYV

-162 LCGQDFYLL
+162 LCRQDFYLL

-183 YDLSKQI
+183 YDLSEQI

-210 CLAADPSAEMLYT
+210 CLAADPLAEMLYT
-223 EGKGIVKYSV
+223 EGEGIVKYCV
-233 EKDETTHAID
+233 EKDETTHAING
-243 EEVLNSCIDTINE
+243 EVLNSFIDTINE
-256 PITGLAVQGENI
+256 PIKGLAVQGENI
-268 VVCTVGKSG
+268 VVCTAGKSG

-287 EQTKKN
+287 EQTKKT

-298 DTGKNTVLKIYS
+298 GTGKNTVLKIYS

-429 VSAESSNAVI
+429 VSAESSKAVI
-439 DQMEQQESPVLTQQD
+439 DQMEQQESPVLTRQD
-454 FPYAAMYMFATSDMV
+454 FPYAAMYMFVTSDMV

-574 GINSRSSSKD
+574 GINSRSSYKD

-652 LQFVESADTPVQV
+652 LQFVELADTPVRV

-680 LYEGLDVQTAVQ
+680 LYEGLDVQTAVK

>member
-1 MYQMIFY
+1 M
-8 FNIGTR
+8 
-14 VGETVKRI
+14 KRI
-22 LSIFL
+22 ISIFL
-27 TMVFMI
+27 TMVLMI
-33 STVGCSSKEDAPIE
+33 SAIGCSSKEDAPIE
-47 KKDTKVTYQ
+47 KKDTKVAYQ
-56 AEKIEKPKDIS
+56 ADKIEKPKDIS

-82 GGSGQNGEE
+82 GGSDQSGEK

-110 EQLPELKNQNAF
+110 EQLSELQNAF
-122 YKYSSNGKFYV
+122 YKYSSDGKFYV
-133 VEDQTIRLYED
+133 VEDKTIRIYED

-151 IVEGESYLDSA
+151 IDEGESYLDSA

-171 VEDETGTKQIRK
+171 VEDETGTKQIKK
-183 YDLSKQI
+183 YDLLEQI
-190 WENMENEEL
+190 WENVENEEL

-233 EKDETTHAID
+233 EKDETAYAIN

-268 VVCTVGKSG
+268 VVCTTGKSG

-287 EQTKKN
+287 EQTKKT

-439 DQMEQQESPVLTQQD
+439 DQMEQQESPVLTRQD
-454 FPYAAMYMFATSDMV
+454 FPYAAMYMFVTSDMV

-495 TDKIVGESDYSMNQT
+495 TDKIVDESDYSMNQT

-549 RKQADIQFD
+549 RKQADIHFD

-564 GNYYIPTEVL
+564 GKYYIPTEVL

-601 NTMGFSINRNSMRN
+601 NTMGFSINRNSMKN

-652 LQFVESADTPVQV
+652 LLFVELADTPVQV

>member
-1 MYQMIFY
+1 M
-8 FNIGTR
+8 
-14 VGETVKRI
+14 KRI
-22 LSIFL
+22 ISIFL
-27 TMVFMI
+27 TMMIMI
-33 STVGCSSKEDAPIE
+33 STIGCRSKEDDPIE
-47 KKDTKVTYQ
+47 KKDTKVAYQ
-56 AEKIEKPKDIS
+56 ADKIEKPKDIS

-82 GGSGQNGEE
+82 GGSDQSGEK

-151 IVEGESYLDSA
+151 IDEGESYLDSA

-171 VEDETGTKQIRK
+171 VENETGTKQIK
-183 YDLSKQI
+183 KHDLSEQI
-190 WENMENEEL
+190 WENVENEEL

-233 EKDETTHAID
+233 EKDETTHAING
-243 EEVLNSCIDTINE
+243 EVLNSCIDTINE

-268 VVCTVGKSG
+268 VVCTAGKSG

-429 VSAESSNAVI
+429 VSAESSKAVI
-439 DQMEQQESPVLTQQD
+439 DQIEQQESPVLTRQD
-454 FPYAAMYMFATSDMV
+454 FPYAAMYMFVTSDMV

-535 QIAYADSYIKLNSA
+535 QIAYVDSYIKLKSA

-574 GINSRSSSKD
+574 GINSRSSYKD

-652 LQFVESADTPVQV
+652 LQFVELADTPVRV

>member
-1 MYQMIFY
+1 MM
-8 FNIGTR
+8 
-14 VGETVKRI
+14 
-22 LSIFL
+22 L
-27 TMVFMI
+27 MI
-33 STVGCSSKEDAPIE
+33 STIGCRSKEDDPIE
-47 KKDTKVTYQ
+47 KKDTKVAYQ
-56 AEKIEKPKDIS
+56 ADKIEKPKDIS

-75 EDGTLRI
+75 EEGTLRI
-82 GGSGQNGEE
+82 GGSGQSGEE
-91 RTVWDSKNNGKDWM
+91 RTVWDSKNNGKDWI

-122 YKYSSNGKFYV
+122 YKYSSDGKFYV

-162 LCGQDFYLL
+162 LCRQDFYLL

-183 YDLSKQI
+183 YDLSEQI
-190 WENMENEEL
+190 WENMENEGL

-210 CLAADPSAEMLYT
+210 CLAADPLAEMLYT
-223 EGKGIVKYSV
+223 EGEGIVKYCV
-233 EKDETTHAID
+233 EKDETTHAING
-243 EEVLNSCIDTINE
+243 EVLNSCIDTINE

-268 VVCTVGKSG
+268 VVCTAGKSG

-287 EQTKKN
+287 EQTKKT

-373 VEEYISKGVL
+373 VEEYISKGAL

-429 VSAESSNAVI
+429 VSAESSKAVI
-439 DQMEQQESPVLTQQD
+439 DQMEQQESPVLTRQD
-454 FPYAAMYMFATSDMV
+454 FPYAAMYMFVTSDMV

-574 GINSRSSSKD
+574 GINSRSSYKD

-652 LQFVESADTPVQV
+652 LQFVELADTPVRV

-680 LYEGLDVQTAVQ
+680 LYEGLDVQTAVK

>member
-1 MYQMIFY
+1 M
-8 FNIGTR
+8 
-14 VGETVKRI
+14 KRI
-22 LSIFL
+22 ISIFL
-27 TMVFMI
+27 TMMLMI
-33 STVGCSSKEDAPIE
+33 STIGCRSKEDDPIE
-47 KKDTKVTYQ
+47 KKDTKVAYQ
-56 AEKIEKPKDIS
+56 ADKIEKPKDIS

-82 GGSGQNGEE
+82 GGSGQSGEE
-91 RTVWDSKNNGKDWM
+91 RTVWDSKNNGKDWI

-122 YKYSSNGKFYV
+122 YKYSSDGKFYV

-183 YDLSKQI
+183 YDLTEQI

-210 CLAADPSAEMLYT
+210 CLAADPLAEMLYT
-223 EGKGIVKYSV
+223 EGEGIVKYCV
-233 EKDETTHAID
+233 EKDETTHAIN
-243 EEVLNSCIDTINE
+243 EEVLSGCIDTINE

-268 VVCTVGKSG
+268 VVCTAGKSG
-277 SESNLYFLQK
+277 SESSLYFLQK

-429 VSAESSNAVI
+429 VSAESSKAVI
-439 DQMEQQESPVLTQQD
+439 DQMEQQESPVLTRQD
-454 FPYAAMYMFATSDMV
+454 FPYAAMYMFVTSDMV

-574 GINSRSSSKD
+574 GINSRSSYKD

-652 LQFVESADTPVQV
+652 LQFVELADTPVRV

>member
-1 MYQMIFY
+1 MMI
-8 FNIGTR
+8 
-14 VGETVKRI
+14 
-22 LSIFL
+22 
-27 TMVFMI
+27 MI
-33 STVGCSSKEDAPIE
+33 STIGCRSKEDDPIE
-47 KKDTKVTYQ
+47 KKDTKVAYQ
-56 AEKIEKPKDIS
+56 ADKIEKPKDIS

-82 GGSGQNGEE
+82 GGSDQSGEK

-151 IVEGESYLDSA
+151 IDEGESYLDSA

-171 VEDETGTKQIRK
+171 VEDETGTKQIK
-183 YDLSKQI
+183 KHDLSEQI
-190 WENMENEEL
+190 WENVENEEL

-233 EKDETTHAID
+233 EKDETTHAING
-243 EEVLNSCIDTINE
+243 EVLNSCIDTINE

-268 VVCTVGKSG
+268 VVCTAGKSG

-429 VSAESSNAVI
+429 VSAESSKAVI
-439 DQMEQQESPVLTQQD
+439 DQIEQQESPVLTRQD
-454 FPYAAMYMFATSDMV
+454 FPYAAMYMFVTSDMV

-535 QIAYADSYIKLNSA
+535 QIAYVDSYIKLKSA

-574 GINSRSSSKD
+574 GINSRSSYKD

-652 LQFVESADTPVQV
+652 LQFVELADTPVRV

>member
-1 MYQMIFY
+1 M
-8 FNIGTR
+8 
-14 VGETVKRI
+14 KRI
-22 LSIFL
+22 ISIFL
-27 TMVFMI
+27 TMMLMI
-33 STVGCSSKEDAPIE
+33 STIGCRSKEDDPIE
-47 KKDTKVTYQ
+47 KKDTKVAYQ
-56 AEKIEKPKDIS
+56 ADKIEKPKDIS

-75 EDGTLRI
+75 EEGTLRI
-82 GGSGQNGEE
+82 GGSGQSGEE
-91 RTVWDSKNNGKDWM
+91 RTVWDSKNNGKDWI

-122 YKYSSNGKFYV
+122 YKYSSDGKFYV

-183 YDLSKQI
+183 YDLPEQI

-210 CLAADPSAEMLYT
+210 CLAADPLAEMLYT
-223 EGKGIVKYSV
+223 EGEGIVKYCV
-233 EKDETTHAID
+233 EKDETTHAIN
-243 EEVLNSCIDTINE
+243 EEVLSGCIDTINE

-268 VVCTVGKSG
+268 VVCTAGESG

-287 EQTKKN
+287 EQTKKT

-429 VSAESSNAVI
+429 VSAESSKAVI
-439 DQMEQQESPVLTQQD
+439 DQMEQQESPVLTRQD
-454 FPYAAMYMFATSDMV
+454 FPYAAMYMFVTSDMV

-574 GINSRSSSKD
+574 GINSRSSYKD

-652 LQFVESADTPVQV
+652 LQFVELADTPVRV

-680 LYEGLDVQTAVQ
+680 LYEGLDVQTAVK
-692 TVCDKINLYLKE
+692 TVCDKMNLYLKE

>member
-1 MYQMIFY
+1 
-8 FNIGTR
+8 
-14 VGETVKRI
+14 
-22 LSIFL
+22 
-27 TMVFMI
+27 MVFAI

-47 KKDTKVTYQ
+47 KKDTKVAYQ
-56 AEKIEKPKDIS
+56 ADKIEKPKDIS

-75 EDGTLRI
+75 EDSTLRI
-82 GGSGQNGEE
+82 GGSDQSGEKC
-91 RTVWDSKNNGKDWM
+91 TVWDSKNNGKDWM
-105 LAGDS
+105 LSGDS
-110 EQLPELKNQNAF
+110 EQLLELKNQNAF
-122 YKYSSNGKFYV
+122 YKYSSDGKFYV

-151 IVEGESYLDSA
+151 IDEGESYLDSA

-171 VEDETGTKQIRK
+171 VEDETGTKQIKK
-183 YDLSKQI
+183 YDLSEQI
-190 WENMENEEL
+190 WENVENEEL
-199 VQALKKTTGYG
+199 VQALKKATGYG

-233 EKDETTHAID
+233 EKDEITHAIN
-243 EEVLNSCIDTINE
+243 EEVLKSCIDTINE
-256 PITGLAVQGENI
+256 PVTGLAVQGENI
-268 VVCTVGKSG
+268 VVCTAGKSG
-277 SESNLYFLQK
+277 NESNLYFLQK
-287 EQTKKN
+287 EQTKKT

-366 IVLDNLP
+366 IVLDNLS

-383 EPVTDIVNEKKD
+383 EPVTAIVNEKKD

-429 VSAESSNAVI
+429 VSAESSKAVI
-439 DQMEQQESPVLTQQD
+439 DQMEQQESPVLTRQD
-454 FPYAAMYMFATSDMV
+454 FPYAAMYMFVTSDMV

-652 LQFVESADTPVQV
+652 LQFVELADTPVRV

-680 LYEGLDVQTAVQ
+680 LYEGLDVQTAVK